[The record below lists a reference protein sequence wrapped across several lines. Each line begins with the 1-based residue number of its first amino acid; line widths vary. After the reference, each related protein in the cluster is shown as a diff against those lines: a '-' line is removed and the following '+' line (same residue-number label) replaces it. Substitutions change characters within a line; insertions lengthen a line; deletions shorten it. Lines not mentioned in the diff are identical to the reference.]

1 MNNIRLGELK
11 TVFDDLEEIFYQ
23 MQIDFYLIGAL
34 AKEVWYTGSGQLQRT
49 TKDVDFA
56 VFIASKKDYEDVKT
70 YLIETKNYSESKN
83 NAFIMISPDGMEID
97 MLPFGGM
104 EIDDDVNFEGT
115 GLTNI
120 KVNGFMEVH
129 QSGTAIVDLDTG
141 HSFRIATLPAI
152 VLLKFISYDDRPE
165 NRGKDP
171 RDIINIVLHFF
182 NLQSDL
188 IYDHHSDLFGG
199 EEDVELEQIAA
210 KVIGRE
216 IRKIIAGNDELL
228 QRIISI
234 LQVQLKQKE
243 KSGLI
248 RNMVNESERNVDY
261 VLQLLVYLL
270 KGVTE
275 A

>member
-1 MNNIRLGELK
+1 MNIRLGELK
-11 TVFDDLEEIFYQ
+11 TVFDDLEVIFNQ
-23 MQIDFYLIGAL
+23 MEIDFYLIGAL
-34 AKEVWYTGSGQLQRT
+34 AKEVWYTGSGQLQRA

-56 VFIASKKDYEDVKT
+56 VFIASKKDYEGVKT
-70 YLIETKNYSESKN
+70 YLIETKNYSESRN
-83 NAFIMISPDGMEID
+83 NAFIMISPDGVEID

-104 EIDDDVNFEGT
+104 EIDDDVNFQGT

-129 QSGTAIVDLDTG
+129 QSGTATFDLDTG

-199 EEDVELEQIAA
+199 EDDIELEQIAA

-216 IRKIIAGNDELL
+216 IRKIIAGNDDLL
-228 QRIISI
+228 QRIVNI
-234 LQVQLKQKE
+234 LQVQIEQKE

-248 RNMVNESERNVDY
+248 RNMVNESGKNVDSI
-261 VLQLLVYLL
+261 LQLLIHLL
-270 KGVTE
+270 EGVNE
-275 A
+275 